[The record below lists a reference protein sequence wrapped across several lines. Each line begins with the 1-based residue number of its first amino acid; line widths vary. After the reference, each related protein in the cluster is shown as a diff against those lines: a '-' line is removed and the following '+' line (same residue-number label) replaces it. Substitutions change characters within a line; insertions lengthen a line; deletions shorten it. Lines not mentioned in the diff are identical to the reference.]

1 MLVLLI
7 LNGHLIENSAV
18 EFEANS
24 PNAGYYLVIFVVN
37 VCNICDICRISSEF
51 PAWQSGWSAGMQ

>member
-37 VCNICDICRISSEF
+37 VCHQLLVGLKASVDRCD
-51 PAWQSGWSAGMQ
+51 